1 MISRMYCG
9 LLIGH
14 IAKVQTSLDKSLEG
28 VTGLILNETKNTL
41 LMTKGERR
49 IIVPKRVVT
58 IQIKDSSGKIRDLD
72 GKELIATPQDRIN
85 KL

>member
-1 MISRMYCG
+1 MISRMYSG
-9 LLIGH
+9 LLIGR

-58 IQIKDSSGKIRDLD
+58 IQIEDLSGKIRGLV